1 LKNVSSHLRINASK
15 LLQEKKLVN
24 KEQVLNA
31 LSYVMDPDLHRDL
44 VSLNMIKDIEIQGE
58 KVSFSVELTTPSCPL
73 KSKIEADAR
82 KAVLTMT
89 EAKEVDVKMTS
100 KVSHPKALDLSGNCF
115 KHVIAIGSGK
125 GGVGKSTVSLNIA
138 LALAKDGA
146 KVGLLDADIYG
157 PNIPRMLGLDRLP
170 ETPEGQK
177 IKPADA
183 FGLKVVSIGFLVQAG
198 QPLIWRGPMLHSA
211 IQQFITD
218 FDWGDLD
225 YLVVDL
231 PPGTGDVQL
240 SLTQS
245 LPISGAVIVTTP
257 QQVAID
263 DAFRAVN
270 MFEKLET
277 PLFGIVENMSY
288 YEMPDG
294 SRQFIFG
301 ENGGERLSTQAGVRF
316 LGRIPLDP
324 KIGIGGDIG
333 SPIVLQEPPTVAG
346 EALVAIARNIAA
358 EASKEAFKKIQ
369 AG

>member
-1 LKNVSSHLRINASK
+1 MIT
-15 LLQEKKLVN
+15 

-31 LSYVMDPDLHRDL
+31 LSHVMDPDLHRDL
-44 VSLNMIKDIEIQGE
+44 VSLNMIKDINIDDEE
-58 KVSFSVELTTPSCPL
+58 VSFSIELTTPSCPL
-73 KSKIEADAR
+73 KNKIEADAR
-82 KAVLTMT
+82 RAVLTMT
-89 EAKEVDVKMTS
+89 EAKEVNIHMTS
-100 KVSHPKALDLSGNCF
+100 KVSQSKTLDLSGNCF

-138 LALAKDGA
+138 LALVKDGA

-170 ETPEGQK
+170 DTPEGQK
-177 IKPADA
+177 IKPAEA

-240 SLTQS
+240 SLAQS

-257 QQVAID
+257 QQVAVD
-263 DAFRAVN
+263 DAFRAAN

-277 PLFGIVENMSY
+277 PLFGIIENMSFL
-288 YEMPDG
+288 EMPDG
-294 SRQFIFG
+294 SHQYIFG
-301 ENGGERLSTQAGVRF
+301 EKGGERLATLVGARF
-316 LGRIPLDP
+316 LGSIPLDP
-324 KIGIGGDIG
+324 GIGVGGDIG
-333 SPIVLQEPPTVAG
+333 SPVVLQEQLSPAA
-346 EALVAIARNIAA
+346 EALISIARNIAA
-358 EASKEAFKKIQ
+358 EASKEAFKKNQ